1 MTHRVERNKW
11 ILYRHTNNF
20 DLVTAVAVNL
30 KFFSK
35 TSISNEDKK
44 DLLLELKKLD
54 YYNERNPELPL
65 DSINH
70 RINTLAYYMFG
81 YKGKIDGVD
90 RFLFSPLGNLFLK
103 NIDNKKNISNIF
115 LTMLWAL
122 QFQHPHGGSNSVFK
136 LYPFR
141 LIFKLLSEPRLD
153 FKLYAFEVG
162 YYVVFVEEINEQRYE
177 KLVSDIIEMRCWSNE
192 KIENEFKKD
201 EHTYVNSIYE
211 WDYYVTKLFL
221 DAGVIEKKEGEIICK
236 LIHGKDTP
244 RKLTRNSVTIS
255 PTVSNLIS
263 KLEKEYTFLEKP
275 LELNDSKRL
284 KIDVVK
290 EIYNFYPRFL
300 LEEIGELIN
309 DKKLELLNL
318 PKLIVQY
325 SNNNEG
331 KEAYV
336 FEDVVVEGFN
346 MFYNVEAEKIGG
358 AGNTDVECLYLT
370 ENKKFAVDAKS
381 TKNKLTGINSGRL
394 GGHREKI
401 GGQYTIVVTPRYV
414 PAIFQDIK
422 GTPIVIIRAST
433 FSEYLY
439 NCIDNDIRD
448 IDYKDFDDIII
459 NNLGKD
465 ISKNIS
471 DLTIARFAT
480 KN

>member
-1 MTHRVERNKW
+1 
-11 ILYRHTNNF
+11 
-20 DLVTAVAVNL
+20 
-30 KFFSK
+30 
-35 TSISNEDKK
+35 
-44 DLLLELKKLD
+44 
-54 YYNERNPELPL
+54 
-65 DSINH
+65 
-70 RINTLAYYMFG
+70 
-81 YKGKIDGVD
+81 
-90 RFLFSPLGNLFLK
+90 
-103 NIDNKKNISNIF
+103 
-115 LTMLWAL
+115 MLWAL